1 MAAGKGKVISSL
13 FWSFFERVGSQ
24 GISLIISIILAR
36 LVSLED
42 YGVIAAAQL
51 FIQLAT
57 VFVSG
62 GFGNALIQ
70 KKDATDKDYSTMFT
84 FNIAFSVSLYALIF
98 FSAPYIVTIL
108 NKSYDYDLLVRVI
121 RILGLGVVFSG
132 YESFYRA
139 LLTKNLLFKKIFKLC
154 ITGMVFSATI
164 GITMAYKG
172 YGVWALV
179 TQSLL
184 SLFLNCVLFTAS
196 SRWKPKLYFSFARFK
211 PMFLYGAKL
220 MLSSLFITIYA
231 DLTSLAIGNRYSGE
245 SLAFYKKGTNF
256 PKMLVLNIITA
267 INTALFPVMARMDNT
282 EEQKA
287 LVRKFNRLSAF
298 IITPMMLGFAA
309 IGGSFIEIVL
319 TEKWLPCVTFLQIT
333 CINYAIQPIGMSSLQ
348 YLKASG
354 KATEYLVLDIIR
366 KVIGVVLLGFAI
378 LLNKGIWLIAFSEV
392 VSNFIA
398 IFVNMYPGKKHIGY
412 KIKEQVTDVLPK
424 FILSGTMFGA
434 VYAMNSLTVNIYLKV
449 ILQIFA
455 GIVIYFAGAKAFR
468 MKELDEL
475 THLARDV
482 LKKGKIQ

>member
-1 MAAGKGKVISSL
+1 MAAKKGNVITSL

-24 GISLIISIILAR
+24 GISLLISIILAR

-42 YGVIAAAQL
+42 YGVIAAAQI

-70 KKDATDKDYSTMFT
+70 KKDATDKDFSTMFI
-84 FNIAFSVSLYALIF
+84 FNIVFSVSIYGIIYIF
-98 FSAPYIVTIL
+98 APNIVTLL
-108 NKSYDYDLLVRVI
+108 NKSYDYDLLIKVI
-121 RILGLGVVFSG
+121 RVLGLGVVLSG

-139 LLTKNLLFKKIFKLC
+139 LLTKQLYFKKLFKLC
-154 ITGMVFSATI
+154 ITGMVVSATV

-184 SLFLNCVLFTAS
+184 TLFINCILFTVS
-196 SRWKPKLYFSFARFK
+196 SKWKPKFYFSFRRFK
-211 PMFLYGAKL
+211 PMFLFGLKL
-220 MLSSLFITIYA
+220 MLSSLFITIYT

-245 SLAFYKKGTNF
+245 DLAFYKKGVNF
-256 PKMLVLNIITA
+256 PRMLVLNIITA
-267 INTALFPVMARMDNT
+267 INTALFPVMSKMDDPD
-282 EEQKA
+282 ELKA

-309 IGGSFIEIVL
+309 VGGSFIEIVL
-319 TEKWLPCVTFLQIT
+319 TEKWLPCVIFLQIT

-366 KVIGVVLLGFAI
+366 KIVGVALLGVAI
-378 LLNKGIWLIAFSEV
+378 VLNKGIWLIALSEV
-392 VSNFIA
+392 ASNFIA
-398 IFVNMYPGKKHIGY
+398 IFINMYPGKKHINY
-412 KIKEQVTDVLPK
+412 KIKEQISDILPK
-424 FILSGTMFGA
+424 FILSGAMFGIVFA
-434 VYAMNSLTVNIYLKV
+434 INSMEINIYLKV
-449 ILQIFA
+449 VLQIFI
-455 GIVIYFAGAKAFR
+455 GIAVYLSGAKIFK
-468 MKELDEL
+468 MKELNEIVL
-475 THLARDV
+475 LAKGF
-482 LKKGKIQ
+482 LKKS

>member
-1 MAAGKGKVISSL
+1 MAAKKGNVITSL

-24 GISLIISIILAR
+24 GISLLISIILAR

-42 YGVIAAAQL
+42 YGVIAAAQI

-70 KKDATDKDYSTMFT
+70 KKDATDKDFSTMFV
-84 FNIAFSVSLYALIF
+84 FNIVFSVSIYGIIYIF
-98 FSAPYIVTIL
+98 APHIVTIL
-108 NKSYDYDLLVRVI
+108 NKSYDYDLLTKVI
-121 RILGLGVVFSG
+121 RVLGLGVVLSG

-139 LLTKNLLFKKIFKLC
+139 LLTKQLYFKKLFKLC
-154 ITGMVFSATI
+154 ITGMVVSATV

-184 SLFLNCVLFTAS
+184 TLFINCILFTVS
-196 SRWKPKLYFSFARFK
+196 SKWKPKLYFSFKRFK
-211 PMFLYGAKL
+211 PMFLFGLKL

-231 DLTSLAIGNRYSGE
+231 DLTSLAIGNKYSGE
-245 SLAFYKKGTNF
+245 DLAFYKKGVNF

-267 INTALFPVMARMDNT
+267 INTALFPVMSKMDNLD
-282 EEQKA
+282 EIKA

-309 IGGSFIEIVL
+309 VGGAFIEIVL
-319 TEKWLPCVTFLQIT
+319 TEKWLPCVIFLQIT

-354 KATEYLVLDIIR
+354 RATEYLVLDIIR
-366 KVIGVVLLGFAI
+366 KIVGVILLGVSI
-378 LLNKGIWLIAFSEV
+378 MLNKGIWLIALSEV

-398 IFVNMYPGKKHIGY
+398 IFINMYPGKKHINY
-412 KIKEQVTDVLPK
+412 KIKEQIADVLPK
-424 FILSGTMFGA
+424 FILSGAMFGI
-434 VYAMNSLTVNIYLKV
+434 VYTLNNLDFNIYLKV
-449 ILQIFA
+449 ILQIFI
-455 GIVIYFAGAKAFR
+455 GIAVYLLGAKIFK
-468 MKELDEL
+468 MKELDEIAL
-475 THLARDV
+475 LV
-482 LKKGKIQ
+482 KGILKKS